1 MKPRLLNRSN
11 EQRQVFSIKRNRF
24 PNFLKI
30 RHYHPELEL
39 VYITESTGTR
49 FVGDSIEKF
58 EPGELV
64 LLGKN
69 LPHMWLN
76 DKGYFQ
82 QESNLMADAL
92 CIHFKED
99 FMGKPFLELAGTE
112 PLSELFQNARRGIR
126 FIELGFSAAEMMQE
140 LAEEKDE
147 FQRLLKLLQLLH
159 QLAKHR
165 HIKLLSSEGY
175 LERKPEE
182 HSDKTHEF
190 IFKNFTKQI
199 LLSDVAAI
207 ARMNPTA
214 FSRYFK
220 RIHRKTFSRYLIEI
234 RIGYA
239 CKLLIENKINIS
251 SACYESGFNNISN
264 FNKQFRH
271 IMDMSPSQY
280 IKQHRTVEEKI

>member
-1 MKPRLLNRSN
+1 MC
-11 EQRQVFSIKRNRF
+11 
-24 PNFLKI
+24 I
-30 RHYHPELEL
+30 R
-39 VYITESTGTR
+39 
-49 FVGDSIEKF
+49 DS
-58 EPGELV
+58 
-64 LLGKN
+64 
-69 LPHMWLN
+69 
-76 DKGYFQ
+76 
-82 QESNLMADAL
+82 
-92 CIHFKED
+92 
-99 FMGKPFLELAGTE
+99 AGTE

-207 ARMNPTA
+207 ARM
-214 FSRYFK
+214 
-220 RIHRKTFSRYLIEI
+220 
-234 RIGYA
+234 
-239 CKLLIENKINIS
+239 
-251 SACYESGFNNISN
+251 ESYCIQSLF
-264 FNKQFRH
+264 
-271 IMDMSPSQY
+271 
-280 IKQHRTVEEKI
+280 

>member
-11 EQRQVFSIKRNRF
+11 EQRQAFSIKRNRF
-24 PNFLKI
+24 PYFLKI

-49 FVGDSIEKF
+49 FVGDHIEKF

-76 DKGYFQ
+76 DKDYFQ
-82 QESNLMADAL
+82 SDSNMIAEAL

-99 FMGKPFLELAGTE
+99 FTGKHFLELAGTE
-112 PLSELFQNARRGIR
+112 SLTELFKNARRGIR
-126 FIELGFSAAEMMQE
+126 FINLDFPAAEIIE
-140 LAEEKDE
+140 DLALEKDE
-147 FQRLLKLLQLLH
+147 FQQLLKFLTFLQK
-159 QLAKHR
+159 LAKHKQ
-165 HIKLLSSEGY
+165 IKLLSSEGY

-199 LLSDVAAI
+199 LLSEVAAI
-207 ARMNPTA
+207 ARMNPSA

-264 FNKQFRH
+264 FNKQFRN

-280 IKQHRTVEEKI
+280 IKQHRKVEEKI

>member
-11 EQRQVFSIKRNRF
+11 EQRQAFSIKRNTF

-39 VYITESTGTR
+39 VYIVESTGTR

-64 LLGKN
+64 LLGEN

-76 DKGYFQ
+76 DKDYFQ
-82 QESNLMADAL
+82 TDSDLVADAL

-99 FMGKPFLELAGTE
+99 FTGKQFLELAGTE
-112 PLSELFQNARRGIR
+112 PLTELFKNARRGIR
-126 FIELGFSAAEMMQE
+126 FINLDFSPVELMQE
-140 LAEEKDE
+140 LAEETDE
-147 FQRLLKLLQLLH
+147 FQRLLKLLKLLDK
-159 QLAKHR
+159 LAKHR
-165 HIKLLSSEGY
+165 NIKLLSSEGY

-182 HSDKTHEF
+182 HSDKTHDF

-207 ARMNPTA
+207 AQMNPTA

-220 RIHRKTFSRYLIEI
+220 RIHRKTFSRYIIEI

-239 CKLLIENKINIS
+239 CKLLIENKVKVS

-264 FNKQFRH
+264 FNKQFRY

-280 IKQHRTVEEKI
+280 IKQHSSVE

>member
-11 EQRQVFSIKRNRF
+11 ESRQAFSIKRNRF

-39 VYITESTGTR
+39 VYIAESTGTR
-49 FVGDSIEKF
+49 FVGDNIEKF

-64 LLGKN
+64 LLGEN

-76 DKGYFQ
+76 DKDYFHPD
-82 QESNLMADAL
+82 SDLVADAL

-99 FMGKPFLELAGTE
+99 FTGNPFLELAGTE
-112 PLSELFQNARRGIR
+112 PLIELFKTARRGIR
-126 FIELGFSAAEMMQE
+126 FINLEFPAAEMMQD
-140 LAEEKDE
+140 LAKEKDE
-147 FQRLLKLLQLLH
+147 FQRLLQLLKLLYK
-159 QLAKHR
+159 LAKHSKT
-165 HIKLLSSEGY
+165 KLLSSEGY

-182 HSDKTHEF
+182 NSDKTHEF

-207 ARMNPTA
+207 ANMNPTA

-239 CKLLIENKINIS
+239 CKLLIENKISVS

-264 FNKQFRH
+264 FNKQFRS
-271 IMDMSPSQY
+271 IMNMNPSQY
-280 IKQHRTVEEKI
+280 TKQHQSVE